1 MRLTTPEPPGI
12 ISPPQRRSL
21 EISVTHIRT
30 QAVHAGQTPDPAT
43 GAIATGIAQTTAFA
57 FGSMA
62 RGANL
67 FSGVEAGWTYSRS
80 GNPTLA
86 ALEAKLAALEGG
98 EAAATFGTGMAALSA
113 IVFALLNPGDELAY
127 LGPLYGGAESHFT
140 GLCQRLGI
148 KALALQPQ
156 DLEGDLPPRTRMLWI
171 ETPTNPT
178 LKLHDLAQVAA
189 IARPRGIITVADN
202 TFCTPCL
209 TRPLSFGLDLA
220 YHSMTKYLGGHG
232 DATGGAVVGP
242 VPLVDR
248 IRKTGLDHLG
258 GSLAPHTAYL
268 FLRGIKTLPLRM
280 TAHCENAARVA
291 AFLDGHAGVRR
302 VYYPGLVGHPDH
314 ALARQ
319 QMTEGYGGIVSF
331 ELKRP
336 GRAAVAAFLDGLR
349 LFTQAVSLGDVN
361 SLACHPASTTH
372 SFISAEARQ
381 GQGIGDDLVR
391 LSVGI
396 EDAGDLIADLEQ
408 ALAAVDRLQEPAVQ
422 QQVASA

>member
-1 MRLTTPEPPGI
+1 M
-12 ISPPQRRSL
+12 
-21 EISVTHIRT
+21 THIRT
-30 QAVHAGQTPDPAT
+30 QAVHAGQSPDPST

-57 FGSMA
+57 FGTMA
-62 RGANL
+62 RGADL
-67 FSGVEAGWTYSRS
+67 FSGEQTGWTYSRS

-98 EAAATFGTGMAALSA
+98 EAAVTFGTGMAALSA
-113 IVFALLNPGDELAY
+113 VVLALLEPGDELAY

-140 GLCQRLGI
+140 GLCRRLGI
-148 KALALQPQ
+148 GAVALRRSEMEAGLS
-156 DLEGDLPPRTRMLWI
+156 PRTRMFWV

-178 LKLHDLAQVAA
+178 LELHDLEQVAA
-189 IARPRGIITVADN
+189 IARPRGIVTVADN

-209 TRPLSFGLDLA
+209 TRPLSLGLDLA

-232 DATGGAVVGP
+232 DATGGAVVGSA
-242 VPLVDR
+242 PLIER

-280 TAHCENAARVA
+280 AAHCGNAARVA
-291 AFLDGHAGVRR
+291 AFLDGHAAVRR
-302 VYYPGLVGHPDH
+302 LHYPGLAGHPDH
-314 ALARQ
+314 ALARR
-319 QMTEGYGGIVSF
+319 QMSGGYGGIVSF
-331 ELKRP
+331 ELARP
-336 GRAAVAAFLDGLR
+336 GRAAAAAFLDSLQ

-372 SFISAEARQ
+372 SFISAEARHR
-381 GQGIGDDLVR
+381 QGIGDDLVR

-396 EDAGDLIADLEQ
+396 EDADDLVADLDQ
-408 ALAAVDRLQEPAVQ
+408 ALAAVETVREPAGQ
-422 QQVASA
+422 RQFAST